1 MTIDRDDLLNS
12 ILASLGRIK
21 HIELEDI
28 PNIDLYMDQVTTFM
42 DKKLKSTV
50 RHPEEDKILTKTMI
64 NNYAKNNLLPPPVK
78 KKYSKEHMILLIF
91 IYYYKGILSIND
103 IQTLLRPVTEKYFKA
118 GGEISLGMVYEEVFG
133 LEREE
138 VGSLREDIVKKFEIS
153 QNTFQDAPKED
164 QEILQMFSFICM
176 LSYDVYVKK
185 LLIEKMVDSF
195 GTAVAKEEKAGKPK
209 KTGTAKEKEGEPKK
223 IKPTK
228 DKEEKSRDGNET
240 QPSPA
245 GPEKPEKA
253 AAPSPFIRLL
263 RADEIECRVST
274 ISQKGLSLL
283 LFKDARVD
291 KRILDEAFTPFGWKR
306 THQSIDGNLYCTVEI
321 WDGEKGQW
329 IAKQDV
335 GTESRSEKEKG
346 QASDSFKRACF
357 NWGLGR
363 ELYTAPFIWVPAETA
378 NISQEGAVTSRP
390 TVFTCSTLPIMK
402 TVKSQALGL

>member
-91 IYYYKGILSIND
+91 IYSYQGILSIND

-195 GTAVAKEEKAGKPK
+195 GTAVAKEEKAGKPEK
-209 KTGTAKEKEGEPKK
+209 KG
-223 IKPTK
+223 
-228 DKEEKSRDGNET
+228 
-240 QPSPA
+240 
-245 GPEKPEKA
+245 
-253 AAPSPFIRLL
+253 
-263 RADEIECRVST
+263 
-274 ISQKGLSLL
+274 
-283 LFKDARVD
+283 
-291 KRILDEAFTPFGWKR
+291 
-306 THQSIDGNLYCTVEI
+306 
-321 WDGEKGQW
+321 
-329 IAKQDV
+329 
-335 GTESRSEKEKG
+335 
-346 QASDSFKRACF
+346 
-357 NWGLGR
+357 
-363 ELYTAPFIWVPAETA
+363 
-378 NISQEGAVTSRP
+378 
-390 TVFTCSTLPIMK
+390 
-402 TVKSQALGL
+402 